1 MGLFSRKKAAAAPKR
16 DDAIA
21 RSVITP
27 AVSVMIA
34 DGNVDE
40 SELAQL
46 SNLCGFS
53 PIFMHYDSK
62 TLTEMVKSIIE
73 TIQAKGHQ
81 GALSEASGH
90 LSPPLRETAL
100 TFAMRLAFADGRI
113 EDGEKNALAATA
125 GIMEIP
131 QDMFSKILEVVAIMQ
146 RPVTAEA

>member
-1 MGLFSRKKAAAAPKR
+1 MGLFSRKKSTDAPKR

-27 AVSVMIA
+27 AVSVMVA
-34 DGNVDE
+34 DGNVDA

-62 TLTEMVKSIIE
+62 ALTEMVKSIID

-81 GALSEASGH
+81 GALSEAAAH

-100 TFAMRLAFADGRI
+100 TFAMR
-113 EDGEKNALAATA
+113 
-125 GIMEIP
+125 P
-131 QDMFSKILEVVAIMQ
+131 QEMFSKILEVVAIMQ
-146 RPVTAEA
+146 RPAQAQA